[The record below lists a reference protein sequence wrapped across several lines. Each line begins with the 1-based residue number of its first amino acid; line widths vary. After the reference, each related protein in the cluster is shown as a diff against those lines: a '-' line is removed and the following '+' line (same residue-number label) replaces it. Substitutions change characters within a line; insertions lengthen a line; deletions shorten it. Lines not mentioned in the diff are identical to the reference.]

1 MLNIK
6 NYYHMKKQVPLIYF
20 LISGIISL
28 NIFFSSCSSHKEE
41 SIKIAISKAKPEKYY
56 GSYAKWLK
64 KADSTIECIGMYFI
78 PIDSAL
84 LILENC
90 SGLLLT
96 GGPDVFPGE
105 YNKAFDTTRCGT
117 IDYKRDTL
125 EFVLIKKAM
134 DLNIPILG
142 ICRGEQILNVSM
154 GGSLIVDIP
163 SDFDT
168 VVVHRCKDTKNCF
181 HNVQI
186 EPGSKLF
193 WASNINSGI
202 VNSNHHQA
210 VDKLADKFK
219 VTARSG
225 DGLIEAIEWE
235 EPHGKPFLIAVQW
248 HPEKMDYDNPLSL
261 PIAEYFLQEARLF
274 HERQLSGE

>member
-1 MLNIK
+1 
-6 NYYHMKKQVPLIYF
+6 MKKQVPLIYF

-28 NIFFSSCSSHKEE
+28 NIIFSSCSSHKEE
-41 SIKIAISKAKPEKYY
+41 PIKIAISKAKPEKYY

-125 EFVLIKKAM
+125 EFALIKKAM

-142 ICRGEQILNVSM
+142 ICRGEQILNISM

-210 VDKLADKFK
+210 VDKLADEFK

-225 DGLIEAIEWE
+225 DGLIEAIEWKDS
-235 EPHGKPFLIAVQW
+235 HGKPFLIAVQW
-248 HPEKMDYDNPLSL
+248 HPEKMDSDNPLSL

-274 HERQLSGE
+274 HERQLAGE